1 MRFFNNLKLSTKLV
15 GGFGIV
21 LLLFTC
27 VMAIYHITVQS
38 TSSNFQNLMEVNV
51 AIASQ
56 VTDIKTLMKQ
66 CRIDEKNFLSSLDT
80 KYLKQLEENINNLAL
95 NAQNIVK
102 KAQYSQNSIT
112 AQQAEDISDYI
123 DNYSKSFITL
133 SQSYEIRGLDVK
145 SGLRGEFATA
155 ADTLVREMAYV
166 DVEDVYIQ
174 MLRIVQAQ
182 NRCAADNFNQEQ
194 IDIIDKLLSDYA
206 DVIEKS
212 NANEQMIK
220 TLLREVLSDYRESF
234 EKMKSQE
241 GLDEKMLYFKQMQ
254 SAFVD
259 IDEVFNISYLPNAK
273 SMPLEIRS
281 KEKDYL
287 LFGGQEYAAIAH
299 QSITNLFTAI
309 EKSDIGEDYR
319 NNSIKYL
326 TAYKQAF
333 DNLIK
338 EDFKI
343 EKLYAKMSDAV
354 NNVEPLIEELYANAQ
369 NIAKKGAEDVIVKCL

>member
-56 VTDIKTLMKQ
+56 AADIKTLMKQ

-182 NRCAADNFNQEQ
+182 NRCAADNFNQ
-194 IDIIDKLLSDYA
+194 
-206 DVIEKS
+206 
-212 NANEQMIK
+212 
-220 TLLREVLSDYRESF
+220 
-234 EKMKSQE
+234 
-241 GLDEKMLYFKQMQ
+241 
-254 SAFVD
+254 
-259 IDEVFNISYLPNAK
+259 
-273 SMPLEIRS
+273 
-281 KEKDYL
+281 
-287 LFGGQEYAAIAH
+287 
-299 QSITNLFTAI
+299 
-309 EKSDIGEDYR
+309 
-319 NNSIKYL
+319 
-326 TAYKQAF
+326 
-333 DNLIK
+333 
-338 EDFKI
+338 
-343 EKLYAKMSDAV
+343 
-354 NNVEPLIEELYANAQ
+354 
-369 NIAKKGAEDVIVKCL
+369 